1 MSATDLAEPDDAP
14 LPPQIGPH
22 EGREIPLMLAGEK
35 PLAYFYGF
43 VGETGII
50 PDGEFEPH
58 VQDGTFIK
66 REWVVTLPP
75 PPDGR
80 TLPPFRH
87 VLLALPEDA
96 WRIDAAFEIINGYDG
111 DRRRRGED
119 ACVRMGRLLGY
130 SEEAIA
136 VFVRRREAQRR
147 KWQGDERRRRRE
159 ERAVSA

>member
-1 MSATDLAEPDDAP
+1 MTTTDAAERDDAP

-22 EGREIPLMLAGEK
+22 EGREIALMLAGKK

-50 PDGEFEPH
+50 PDAEFEPH
-58 VQDGTFIK
+58 VQAGTLVK
-66 REWVVTLPP
+66 REWIVTLPP

-96 WRIDAAFEIINGYDG
+96 WRIDAAFEVINGYDG

-119 ACVRMGRLLGY
+119 ARVRMGRLLGY

-136 VFVRRREAQRR
+136 FFVKRCEAQRR
-147 KWQGDERRRRRE
+147 KWQGIERRRQQ
-159 ERAVSA
+159 RAQAADD